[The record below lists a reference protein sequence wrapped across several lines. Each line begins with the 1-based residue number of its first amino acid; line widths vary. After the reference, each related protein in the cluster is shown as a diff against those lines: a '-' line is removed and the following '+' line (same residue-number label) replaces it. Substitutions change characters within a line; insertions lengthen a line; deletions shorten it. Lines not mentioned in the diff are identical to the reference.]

1 MQNKEVVL
9 VDDRRSFKEDVAR
22 GVDVTTF
29 RDEQGASNWI
39 RGYSGHI
46 AQLWLDHDLGKS
58 LYGTPVT
65 VIPFIRALI
74 ANKNV
79 TVGSIFIHTSNK
91 AAIARIRREL
101 EELNSKALELPA
113 SEYLIDRGED

>member
-29 RDEQGASNWI
+29 RDEQSASNWI
-39 RGYSGHI
+39 SGYSGHI
-46 AQLWLDHDLGKS
+46 SQLWLDHDLGES

-79 TVGSIFIHTSNK
+79 TVGSIFIHTSHK

-101 EELNSKALELPA
+101 EELSSKALELPA
-113 SEYLIDRGED
+113 SEYLVDRGEG